1 MRILSNESRQVLL
14 YSDYLLYYGDMT
26 SFPRLLFEEIAP
38 GRDFHA
44 ALLEAGRMQGPGS
57 TLHTHDFYEMM
68 YVLDGSALHRING
81 EAHAIQ
87 TGDLVFI
94 RPDDCHAM
102 RGRTSGRAF
111 FINIAF
117 PAKTWHDFRAMFEI
131 ELHCDPAMHSLHP
144 PMARVPANLQEECA
158 QAFHRA
164 LRAFHESTSP
174 VGARME
180 LCSFW
185 ANCLPL
191 LTRKE
196 METPFATDTM
206 PGWLADACRKMQ
218 SEANLR
224 AGLPRFIEISHV
236 SSAHLSRTLKAYC
249 GQTPTEFIN
258 ELRLKRA
265 ATLLATTPNEIIH
278 IAYDCGFEN
287 LSYFYRRF
295 RSKFG
300 KAPHAYRLAARHS
313 IAP

>member
-1 MRILSNESRQVLL
+1 MS
-14 YSDYLLYYGDMT
+14 
-26 SFPRLLFEEIAP
+26 SFPRLLFEDIAP

-57 TLHTHDFYEMM
+57 TLHSHDFYEMM
-68 YVLDGSALHRING
+68 YVLDGNALHRING
-81 EAHAIQ
+81 ETHPMQ
-87 TGDLVFI
+87 CGDLIFI

-117 PAKTWHDFRAMFEI
+117 PAKTWHIFRDLF
-131 ELHCDPAMHSLHP
+131 
-144 PMARVPANLQEECA
+144 NLNGLCLSDEGGIRAPVAHVASVHQDECG
-158 QAFHRA
+158 QVFHRA
-164 LRAFHESTSP
+164 LRAYHESTSA
-174 VGARME
+174 VTARME
-180 LCSFW
+180 LCNLW
-185 ANCLPL
+185 ANSLPL
-191 LTRKE
+191 LARKE
-196 METPFATDTM
+196 SPASLAADTM
-206 PGWLADACRKMQ
+206 PGWLADACHRMQ
-218 SEANLR
+218 TDANLR
-224 AGLPRFIEISHV
+224 AGLPRFIEVSHV
-236 SSAHLSRTLKAYC
+236 SSAHLSRTLKVYC

-265 ATLLATTPNEIIH
+265 ATLLATTPHEIIN

-300 KAPHAYRLAARHS
+300 KPPHAYRLAARHS